1 MFSKKLKPIFTSK
14 KNLIRLGPK
23 RDGGYVI
30 DKRIIKKIDHIIT
43 CGLSDDWNFEKDFL
57 NYNNDISISA
67 YDHTVNSSFWI
78 HRFFKDIIHFF
89 LLKKLSIWKIFNIF
103 KYLDYW
109 FFFQGNKNHF
119 KLKISKKN
127 IPNKEIS
134 INKILENKKN
144 ILLKVDIEDS
154 EYKILDEIIKN
165 YKKINCLIIEF
176 HSIKKNLKTID
187 NFVNKIKDLKVMHIH
202 ANNVKKLDKSGY
214 PYALEITFINSKL
227 IKTKKKIN
235 MQNYPIAK
243 LDYPSVKRNK
253 DIKLIFS

>member
-1 MFSKKLKPIFTSK
+1 MFSKKLKPIFVSK

-176 HSIKKNLKTID
+176 HSIKKNLKTVD
-187 NFVNKIKDLKVMHIH
+187 NFVNKIKVLKVMHIH
-202 ANNVKKLDKSGY
+202 ANNIKKLDKSGY

-253 DIKLIFS
+253 DIKLIFC